1 MRECDVLI
9 IGGGIVGLATAWKL
23 TTRFPGLTV
32 HVLEKEGAVARHQS
46 GSNSGVMHSG
56 IYYRPGTL
64 RARNCR
70 EGRRELV
77 EFCTAEGIAHDVC
90 GKVIVAVTEQEL
102 PNLQRIL
109 ERGIANSVRCELID
123 AQQLRE
129 IEPYAAGIQALFVP
143 DAGIVDYPAV
153 CQRLAQKFQQG
164 SSQLFL
170 NCQVHAIRPQ
180 TQGVEVATSSGKWR
194 AKFLIGCAGLQ
205 ADRMI
210 ALSGLRPEAPIV
222 PFRGEF
228 YELLPTAHHLCRNLI
243 YPVPDPQLPFLG
255 VHFTRLIGG
264 GVECGPNAVLAWAR
278 EGYRKQDINV
288 RDLFEAVTY
297 PGFLRLA
304 ARHWRNGLGEMWR
317 SWSKAAFVAALQR
330 LIPEIRSEQLRPAP
344 AGVRAQALGRD
355 GKLLD
360 EFVFQEADRMLH
372 VGNAPSPAA
381 TAALKIGETI
391 VERVAS
397 RLC

>member
-23 TTRFPGLTV
+23 TVSFPGLTV

-64 RARNCR
+64 RAKNCR
-70 EGRRELV
+70 EGRQELV
-77 EFCTAEGIAHDVC
+77 EFCAAEGIAHDVC

-102 PNLQRIL
+102 PNLQRIQ

-129 IEPYAAGIQALFVP
+129 IEPHAAGIQALFVP

-170 NCQVHAIRPQ
+170 NCQVQAIRPQ
-180 TQGVEVATSSGKWR
+180 SQGVEVATSSGKWW
-194 AKFLIGCAGLQ
+194 AKFLISCAGLQ

-228 YELLPTAHHLCRNLI
+228 YELLPTAQHLCRNLI

-264 GVECGPNAVLAWAR
+264 GVECGPNAVLAFAR
-278 EGYRKQDINV
+278 EGYRKQDINL
-288 RDLFEAVTY
+288 RDLFAAVTY
-297 PGFLRLA
+297 PGFLRMA

-317 SWSKAAFVAALQR
+317 SWSKTAFVAALQR
-330 LIPEIRSEQLRPAP
+330 LIPEIRSEHLRPAP

-397 RLC
+397 RLS

>member
-1 MRECDVLI
+1 
-9 IGGGIVGLATAWKL
+9 
-23 TTRFPGLTV
+23 
-32 HVLEKEGAVARHQS
+32 
-46 GSNSGVMHSG
+46 
-56 IYYRPGTL
+56 
-64 RARNCR
+64 
-70 EGRRELV
+70 V
-77 EFCTAEGIAHDVC
+77 EFCAAEGIAHDVC

-102 PNLQRIL
+102 PNLQRIQ
-109 ERGIANSVRCELID
+109 ERGIANSVRCDLID

-129 IEPYAAGIQALFVP
+129 IEPHAAGIQALFVP

-170 NCQVHAIRPQ
+170 NCQVQAIRPQ
-180 TQGVEVATSSGKWR
+180 TAGVDVRTNSGSWR
-194 AKFLIGCAGLQ
+194 AKFLISCAGLQ

-228 YELLPTAHHLCRNLI
+228 YELLPTAQHLCRNLI

-264 GVECGPNAVLAWAR
+264 GVECGPNAVLAFAR
-278 EGYRKQDINV
+278 EGYRKQDINL
-288 RDLFEAVTY
+288 RDLFAAVTY
-297 PGFLRLA
+297 PGFLRMA
-304 ARHWRNGLGEMWR
+304 ARHWRNGLGELWR
-317 SWSKAAFVAALQR
+317 SWSKTAFVAALQR
-330 LIPEIRSEQLRPAP
+330 LIPEIRSEHLRPAP

-397 RLC
+397 RLS